1 MTIEKGTCVYVPQ
14 RDGKT
19 KIHHLLQMLKNVV
32 WAKTFPFSTVLVDS
46 WYASRQVMRCIEPLD
61 KNFFG

>member
-1 MTIEKGTCVYVPQ
+1 VSMSHGEI
-14 RDGKT
+14 GKT

-46 WYASRQVMRCIEPLD
+46 WYASRQMMRCIEQFD

>member
-1 MTIEKGTCVYVPQ
+1 
-14 RDGKT
+14 
-19 KIHHLLQMLKNVV
+19 LKNVV

-46 WYASRQVMRCIEPLD
+46 WYASRQMMRCIEQFD